1 MILLPAA
8 GLVIL
13 EMPKAA
19 SQSLRA
25 MLEGLADPGFLA
37 LPRHVG
43 AAGFAASHRPAA
55 EAIAGRGL
63 ETVCILRE
71 PVARLRSWWAYRAGR
86 GQLPPGLPFAAF
98 AEACTGPAP
107 PDWARVGRQDRFAG
121 WDGQGAAVDHVFD
134 HAALPRLVAFLD
146 RRCGRQLR
154 LPRRNVS
161 APPVANP
168 LLTPLQE
175 AALRRALAGECA
187 FHAAVA
193 RAGHLRRGPA
203 PLAGLPL
210 PAWVDLVA

>member
-1 MILLPAA
+1 MILLPEA

-37 LPRHVG
+37 RPRHVG
-43 AAGFAASHRPAA
+43 VSAFAARHRPAA
-55 EAIAGRGL
+55 EAIAGRAV
-63 ETVCILRE
+63 ETVCVVRE

-98 AEACTGPAP
+98 AEACADPAP
-107 PDWARVGRQDRFAG
+107 PVWARVGRQDRFAG

-134 HAALPRLVAFLD
+134 HAALPRLVAFLT
-146 RRCGRQLR
+146 RRSGRPLM

-161 APPVANP
+161 APPAADP
-168 LLTPLQE
+168 ALTAAQE
-175 AALRRALAGECA
+175 AALRRALAGDCA
-187 FHAAVA
+187 LFDAVS
-193 RAGHLRRGPA
+193 RAGHLRRAPGPL
-203 PLAGLPL
+203 PGWPL